1 MLNKLLSAI
10 CLNIL
15 LIMPCAFSQQF
26 YQQTHASR
34 KWVRQQFKK
43 LSDDEKIAQLMV
55 IRAHS
60 NLGADHVKQVS
71 ELIKKYNVG
80 ALCFFQGGPARQA
93 NLTNF
98 YQGISKTP
106 LMICIDG
113 EWGLGMRLDSISSF
127 PRQLMI
133 GATKD
138 QRLVEEFGRAVGK
151 QCKRLGIQ
159 MNYAPVVDVN
169 NNPDN
174 PVINDRSFGEDKY
187 KVASFGVAYMKG
199 MQAENVMACAK
210 HFPGHGDV
218 SVDSHLDLP
227 IINKTREQ
235 LDSLELYPFK
245 QLIKAGVGSVMM
257 AHLYIPSIDTTT
269 HLATSLSP
277 KAVNGLL
284 RKEIGFKGIS
294 VTDGLEM
301 KGIGKFFPDGEA
313 AAQALI
319 AGNDMLCLPSDIQG
333 TIDKVKLAISEHRLR
348 WKSINRSVRKVLL
361 AKYNLG
367 LNNLQAIDTNHI
379 VEDINTET
387 TLIEKKMATNAI
399 TLLRNNTTGLLLL
412 NRSQKIAYIAIGINQ
427 ENPILSRLKNDLNCD
442 SYFFSSE
449 KRKDSSKET
458 IEPQAGKKQI
468 DSIWNLDD
476 AKQLFAQ
483 ISQKGYDAIIVG
495 VHNYSRRPANNFG
508 ISQASIY
515 LINQLQQLPNSVSLF
530 FGNPYA
536 IKFACHAPN
545 LIACYEDD
553 EIIQNISSD
562 ILEGKL
568 VAKGTLPVTVC
579 ESLKFGT
586 GIVR

>member
-1 MLNKLLSAI
+1 
-10 CLNIL
+10 
-15 LIMPCAFSQQF
+15 MPAAFSQQF
-26 YQQTHASR
+26 YNKNHSSR

-60 NLGADHVKQVS
+60 NLGPDHVKQVC
-71 ELIKKYNVG
+71 ELIQKYNIG
-80 ALCFFQGGPARQA
+80 ALCFFQGGPVRQA
-93 NLTNF
+93 NLTNY
-98 YQGISKTP
+98 YQSIAKTP

-113 EWGLGMRLDSISSF
+113 EWGLGMRLDSVNSF

-133 GATKD
+133 GATND
-138 QRLVEEFGRAVGK
+138 PSLVEEFGRAVGK

-227 IINKTREQ
+227 VINKSRPQ

-245 QLIKAGVGSVMM
+245 QLIKEGVGSVMM
-257 AHLYIPSIDTTT
+257 AHLYILAIDTTAN
-269 HLATSLSP
+269 LATSLST

-284 RKEIGFKGIS
+284 RKEMRFKGIS

-301 KGIGKFFPDGEA
+301 KGISKFFPDGEA

-333 TIDKVKLAISEHRLR
+333 TIDKVKLAIKEHRLSWNR
-348 WKSINRSVRKVLL
+348 INKSVKKVLL

-367 LNNLQAIDTNHI
+367 LNNLQSIDTNHI
-379 VEDINTET
+379 VADINKET
-387 TLIEKKMATNAI
+387 ATIETKIATNAI
-399 TLLRNNTTGLLLL
+399 TLLRNKTAHLLPL
-412 NRSQKIAYIAIGINQ
+412 NKSQKIAYIAIGINK
-427 ENPILSRLKNDLNCD
+427 ENTITTRLKNDLNCD
-442 SYFFSSE
+442 TYFFSTD
-449 KRKDSSKET
+449 KRIDSSKET
-458 IEPQAGKKQI
+458 IEPQLGKKQV
-468 DSIWNLDD
+468 DSTGNMNA
-476 AKQLFAQ
+476 AKQLIAQ
-483 ISQKGYDAIIVG
+483 ISQKGYVAIVVG

-508 ISQASIY
+508 INQASIY
-515 LINQLQQLPNSVSLF
+515 LMNQLQQQPNSVSLF

-536 IKFACHAPN
+536 IKFACNAPN
-545 LIACYEDD
+545 LMACYEDD
-553 EIIQNISSD
+553 AIIQNVTAD
-562 ILEGKL
+562 IIEGKIL
-568 VAKGTLPVTVC
+568 PKGTLPVTL
-579 ESLKFGT
+579 SDGLKFGA
-586 GIVR
+586 GIVNH

>member
-1 MLNKLLSAI
+1 MLNKLLFTL

-15 LIMPCAFSQQF
+15 IAIPYTFSQQF
-26 YQQTHASR
+26 YKQNYASK
-34 KWVRQQFKK
+34 KWVRQQFRK

-71 ELIKKYNVG
+71 DLIQKYNVG

-93 NLTNF
+93 VLTNY
-98 YQGISKTP
+98 YQSISKTP

-113 EWGLGMRLDSISSF
+113 EWGLGMRLDSIASF

-133 GATKD
+133 GATHD
-138 QRLVEEFGRAVGK
+138 PALVEEFGRAVGK

-174 PVINDRSFGEDKY
+174 PVINDRSFGENKY
-187 KVASFGVAYMKG
+187 KVAAFGVAYMKG
-199 MQAENVMACAK
+199 MQSENVMACAK

-227 IINKTREQ
+227 IINKSRAQ

-245 QLIKAGVGSVMM
+245 QMIKAGVGSVMM
-257 AHLYIPSIDTTT
+257 AHLYIPAIDTTAN
-269 HLATSLSP
+269 LATSLSP
-277 KAVNGLL
+277 KAVNGIL
-284 RKEIGFKGIS
+284 RKEIRFKGIA

-301 KGIGKFFPDGEA
+301 KGISKFFPDGEA

-333 TIDKVKLAISEHRLR
+333 TIDKVKLAIKDHRLS
-348 WKSINRSVRKVLL
+348 WKQINKSVRKVLL

-367 LNNLQAIDTNHI
+367 LNQLHSIDTNHI
-379 VEDINTET
+379 VADINAET
-387 TLIEKKMATNAI
+387 ASIESKIATNAV
-399 TLLRNNTTGLLLL
+399 TLLRNNSTSLFPL
-412 NRSQKIAYIAIGINQ
+412 NKTQKIAYIAIGIDKDNS
-427 ENPILSRLKNDLNCD
+427 ITSRLKNDLNAD
-442 SYFFSSE
+442 TYFFSTE

-458 IEPQAGKKQI
+458 IEPQAGRKIQ
-468 DSIWNLDD
+468 DSIGNMEV
-476 AKQLFAQ
+476 AKQLIAE
-483 ISQKGYDAIIVG
+483 IIQKGFDAIVVG

-508 ISQASIY
+508 INQSSIY
-515 LINQLQQLPNSVSLF
+515 LMNQLQQQPNSISLF

-553 EIIQNISSD
+553 EIIQNVSAN

-579 ESLKFGT
+579 EGLKFNSDL
-586 GIVR
+586 R

>member
-1 MLNKLLSAI
+1 MLNKLLFAL

-15 LIMPCAFSQQF
+15 LAIPCAFSQQF
-26 YQQTHASR
+26 YKQNHASR
-34 KWVRQQFKK
+34 KWVRHEFRK

-60 NLGADHVKQVS
+60 NLGADHVKLVS
-71 ELIKKYNVG
+71 DLIQKYNVG

-93 NLTNF
+93 VLTNY
-98 YQGISKTP
+98 YQSISKTP

-113 EWGLGMRLDSISSF
+113 EWGLGMRLDSIASF

-133 GATKD
+133 GATHD
-138 QRLVEEFGRAVGK
+138 PALVEEFGRAVGK

-159 MNYAPVVDVN
+159 MNYAPVVDIN

-187 KVASFGVAYMKG
+187 KVAAFGVAYMKG
-199 MQAENVMACAK
+199 MQEENVMACAK

-227 IINKTREQ
+227 IINKSRAQ

-245 QLIKAGVGSVMM
+245 QMIKAGVGSVMM
-257 AHLYIPSIDTTT
+257 AHLYIPAIDTTT
-269 HLATSLSP
+269 NLATSLSP

-284 RKEIGFKGIS
+284 RKEIGFKGIA

-301 KGIGKFFPDGEA
+301 KGISKFFPDGEA

-333 TIDKVKLAISEHRLR
+333 TIDKVKLAIKDHRLS
-348 WKSINRSVRKVLL
+348 WKQINMSVRKVLL

-367 LNNLQAIDTNHI
+367 LNQLQSIDTNHI
-379 VEDINTET
+379 VADINAET
-387 TLIEKKMATNAI
+387 ASIEDKIATNAV
-399 TLLRNNTTGLLLL
+399 TLLRNNSTSLFPL
-412 NRSQKIAYIAIGINQ
+412 NKSQKIAYIAIGINK
-427 ENPILSRLKNDLNCD
+427 ENSITNRLKNDLNAD
-442 SYFFSSE
+442 TYFYSTE

-458 IEPQAGKKQI
+458 IEPQAGKKQL
-468 DSIWNLDD
+468 DSIGNMEA
-476 AKQLFAQ
+476 AKQLIAQ
-483 ISQKGYDAIIVG
+483 VSQKGYDAIVLG

-508 ISQASIY
+508 INQASIY
-515 LINQLQQLPNSVSLF
+515 LINQLQQQPNSVSLF

-536 IKFACHAPN
+536 IKFACNAQN

-553 EIIQNISSD
+553 DIIQNISAD
-562 ILEGKL
+562 IIEGKL
-568 VAKGTLPVTVC
+568 EAKGTLPVTVC
-579 ESLKFGT
+579 DGLKFNNDFK
-586 GIVR
+586 